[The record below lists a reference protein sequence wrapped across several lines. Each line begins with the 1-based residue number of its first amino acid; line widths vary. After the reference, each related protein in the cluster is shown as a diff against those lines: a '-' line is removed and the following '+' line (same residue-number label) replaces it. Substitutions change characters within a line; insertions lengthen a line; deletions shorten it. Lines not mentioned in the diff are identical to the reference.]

1 MSKRNATTPRKSTR
15 ATKAKRS
22 AAKVQQKHKQHKQHK
37 QRRTK
42 RQSGTMQNPQLVA
55 GQLPGSLDEFVVNV
69 DDEDW
74 LVQTVPETGEVVK
87 AILGD
92 VSDIHNIRPN
102 NGFISFEHKPPRAKG
117 FRDTKYQSSSDRFF
131 YPLPSQESFRKAVDS
146 LLAENNPEM
155 VAELN

>member
-1 MSKRNATTPRKSTR
+1 MSKRKATNPRKSTR

-22 AAKVQQKHKQHKQHK
+22 AAKVQQKHKQHK

-55 GQLPGSLDEFVVNV
+55 GQLPGSLHEFVVNV
-69 DDEDW
+69 DDEGW
-74 LVQTVPETGEVVK
+74 LVHTIPETGEVVK

-92 VSDIHNIRPN
+92 VSDIHNIKPN
-102 NGFISFEHKPPRAKG
+102 NGFISFEYKAPLAKG
-117 FRDTKYQSSSDRFF
+117 FRHTKYQSRSDQLFHA
-131 YPLPSQESFRKAVDS
+131 LPSQERFRKAVDS
-146 LLAENNPEM
+146 LLSANDPKM